1 MLKIVVTERAQFSLE
16 EIVDYYLAHYTE
28 ERTLKVLNS
37 IEETFELIAVSPNI
51 FPVCFDIENPSENIK
66 QAIVHNTFKVVFRVS
81 AKQIEIIEIFHG
93 KRNPELLK
101 DISK

>member
-16 EIVDYYLAHYTE
+16 EIVDYYLENYTD
-28 ERTLKVLNS
+28 ERAIKVLNS
-37 IEETFELIAVSPNI
+37 IEETFELIATSPNI
-51 FPVCFDIENPSENIK
+51 FPVCFDTEHPSENIK

-81 AKQIEIIEIFHG
+81 TKQVEIIEVFHG
-93 KRNPELLK
+93 KRNPERLR